1 MPIKE
6 FLIVVVLITV
16 GQNIS
21 RNWHSIV
28 PPTTVIQAAHCLDFL
43 KEEFCIDDPTITVTA
58 DEVEEVRIGMLQRQ
72 LSQQ

>member
-6 FLIVVVLITV
+6 LLVVVVLITV
-16 GQNIS
+16 GQTIS
-21 RNWHSIV
+21 RNWCSVV

-58 DEVEEVRIGMLQRQ
+58 DEIEEVRIGMLAQR
-72 LSQQ
+72 LQQ